1 MVWVYQKIKSF
12 RPAKDGLFIK
22 IACMLSLLGSELAGC
37 VLAPGRGFVVW
48 CSHAKKG
55 GAASMKMDR
64 EKTKAN
70 IIRWLERANDLQLRT
85 IAMVVYLIVAAQK

>member
-1 MVWVYQKIKSF
+1 
-12 RPAKDGLFIK
+12 
-22 IACMLSLLGSELAGC
+22 
-37 VLAPGRGFVVW
+37 
-48 CSHAKKG
+48 
-55 GAASMKMDR
+55 MKMDR